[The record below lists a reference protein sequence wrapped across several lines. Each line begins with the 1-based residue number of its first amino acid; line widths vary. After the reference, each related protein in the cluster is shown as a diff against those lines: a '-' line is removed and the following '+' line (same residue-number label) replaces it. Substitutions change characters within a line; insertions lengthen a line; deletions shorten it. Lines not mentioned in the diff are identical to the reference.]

1 MVPNRPQRFGRLVLG
16 VLAMLVSGWPV
27 LAQEPLRVASTSFP
41 TSLGVPFTSVGQPS
55 SGVWTAM
62 FDALTVI
69 DPDGELKPGLA
80 VSWTNTDET
89 TWRFTLREGVT
100 FHSGRPFN
108 AQAAADVIALLLSDS
123 GRAFYVTSTINTIAA
138 ARAISETELEIVTA
152 VPDPLIPKKLSII
165 YMIDPQ
171 AWDELGRD
179 GFGSAPVGTGP
190 FRLESW
196 GRTEARIRFV
206 RHADAWRTAKVER
219 MEMPVIPDPFARL
232 QALQSDQIDM
242 VGGLAPDELDLLD
255 PDRFYQYAV
264 PSLQVMAIA
273 MRNVGN
279 PDSPLQIA
287 AVRRALNHAVD
298 VQGIADAFFR
308 GQVDRPSQ
316 GVMPNTFGFNPA
328 LQPYAYDPAQ
338 ARAMLAAE
346 GYPDGFDL
354 QMEVMAD
361 QGPGGSA
368 MYQKVAQDLR
378 AIGLDVT
385 LRSVPF
391 ANWLEKFTGGGWGD
405 VDAFSFVWDSGAYA
419 DASRPISLHSC
430 NKPNPFF
437 CDESVMDLINAANVE
452 MDTDKRRALLQDVL
466 ARAHEN
472 PPSILL
478 VPVMPTYAVSKR
490 ITALRARSHGPYY
503 AEVEKAE

>member
-1 MVPNRPQRFGRLVLG
+1 
-16 VLAMLVSGWPV
+16 
-27 LAQEPLRVASTSFP
+27 
-41 TSLGVPFTSVGQPS
+41 
-55 SGVWTAM
+55 M

-69 DPDGELKPGLA
+69 NPDGVLEPGLA
-80 VSWTNTDET
+80 ASWVNIDDT
-89 TWRFTLREGVT
+89 TWQFTLREGVT
-100 FHSGRPFN
+100 FHSGRSFN
-108 AQAAADVIALLLSDS
+108 AQAAADVFALLLSES
-123 GRAFYVTSTINTIAA
+123 GRAFYVTSTINTIAQ
-138 ARAISETELEIVTA
+138 ARALSETKLEIVTT
-152 VPDPLIPKKLSII
+152 VPDPLIPKKMSIV

-171 AWDELGRD
+171 AWAELGRD
-179 GFGSAPVGTGP
+179 GFAAEPAGTGP

-196 GRTEARIRFV
+196 GRTEARIQFV
-206 RHADAWRTAKVER
+206 RHTDSWRRAKVER
-219 MEMPVIPDPFARL
+219 LEMPVIPDPYARL
-232 QALQSDQIDM
+232 QALQSDQIDI

-264 PSLQVMAIA
+264 PSLQIMAIA
-273 MRNVGN
+273 LRNVGN
-279 PDSPLQIA
+279 PESPLQIP

-316 GVMPNTFGFNPA
+316 GVMPGTFGFNPA
-328 LQPYAYDPAQ
+328 LEPFAYDPAQ

-346 GYPDGFDL
+346 GYPDGFGL

-378 AIGLDVT
+378 TIGLDVT

-391 ANWLEKFTGGGWGD
+391 ANWLEKFTSGEWGE

-437 CDESVMDLINAANVE
+437 CDRTVMDLINAANVE
-452 MDTDKRRALLQDVL
+452 MDVAKREEMLHAVL
-466 ARAHEN
+466 ARAKEN

-478 VPVMPTYAVSKR
+478 VPIVPTYAVSNR
-490 ITALRARSHGPYY
+490 ITKIRARSHGLYH

>member
-1 MVPNRPQRFGRLVLG
+1 MRFPFVVLSLVFSGL
-16 VLAMLVSGWPV
+16 LAVSSFSRGPA
-27 LAQEPLRVASTSFP
+27 AQEPLRVATANFP

-69 DPDGELKPGLA
+69 DPDGVLTPGLA
-80 VSWTNTDET
+80 LSWSNVDEK

-100 FHSGRPFN
+100 YHSGRPFT
-108 AQAAADVIALLLSDS
+108 AETAADVIALLLSDA
-123 GRAFYVTSTINTIAA
+123 GRAFYVTSTINTIAE
-138 ARAISETELEIVTA
+138 ARAISATELEIVTS
-152 VPDPLIPKKLSII
+152 VPDPLIPQKMSIV
-165 YMIDPQ
+165 YMIDPD
-171 AWDELGRD
+171 AWAELGRD
-179 GFGSAPVGTGP
+179 GFAAAPIGTGP
-190 FRLESW
+190 FQLEDW
-196 GRTEARIRFV
+196 GRTEARIQFI
-206 RHADAWRTAKVER
+206 RHDDTWRRAKVER
-219 MEMPVIPDPFARL
+219 MEMLVIPDAFARL
-232 QALQSDQIDM
+232 QALLSDQIDV
-242 VGGLAPDELDLLD
+242 VGGLSPDDLDLLD
-255 PDRFYQYAV
+255 PDLFYEYAV
-264 PSLQVMAIA
+264 PSLQIMAIA

-279 PDSPLQIA
+279 PDSPLQLP
-287 AVRRALNHAVD
+287 AVRSALNHAVD

-308 GQVDRPSQ
+308 GEVDRPSQ
-316 GVMPNTFGFNPA
+316 GVTAGTFGFNPA
-328 LQPYAYDPAQ
+328 LSPYTYDPGL
-338 ARAMLAAE
+338 ARQMLADE

-368 MYQKVAQDLR
+368 MYQKVAHDLR

-385 LRSVPF
+385 MRSVPF
-391 ANWLEKFTGGGWGD
+391 SNWLEKFTSGRWGE

-437 CDESVMDLINAANVE
+437 CDDTVMDLINAANEE
-452 MDTDKRRALLQDVL
+452 MDLDLRREELQRIL
-466 ARAHEN
+466 ARSQEN

-478 VPVMPTYAVSKR
+478 VPIVPTYGVSSR
-490 ITALRARSHGPYY
+490 ITTFRARSHGIYY